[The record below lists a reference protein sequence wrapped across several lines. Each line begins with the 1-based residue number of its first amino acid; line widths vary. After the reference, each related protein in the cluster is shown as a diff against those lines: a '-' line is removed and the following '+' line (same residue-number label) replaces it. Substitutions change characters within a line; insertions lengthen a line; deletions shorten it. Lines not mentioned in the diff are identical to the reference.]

1 MLTMS
6 VSQSICRL
14 CDCPHQATTHSST
27 EHKCSVC
34 CGLGH
39 RGIYCPTRRRRTGRV
54 PTRTERICTTCG
66 RLGHTA
72 DKHVCQKCHSF
83 GHRVR
88 DCTSTSNWTHEGH
101 YSEYHCGQSCPCC
114 RYKVDG
120 NSEQCLVCA
129 ALDGR

>member
-1 MLTMS
+1 MALQRIDCT
-6 VSQSICRL
+6 L
-14 CDCPHQATTHSST
+14 CDDKSLASTHET
-27 EHKCSVC
+27 LEHKCSLC
-34 CGLGH
+34 GGLGH
-39 RGIYCPTRRRRTGRV
+39 RGIYCQTRRRRTRRA
-54 PTRTERICTTCG
+54 PSRSQRICTTCG

-88 DCTSTSNWTHEGH
+88 DCTSTTNWTHEGH

-114 RYKVDG
+114 RYKVED
-120 NSEQCLVCA
+120 NPMECMVCA